1 MMPNSADAGM
11 PVNPIREKMKA
22 TTARTHA
29 RAAAPCALE
38 REHKFIVTDTL
49 LLEQAN
55 HHVEARS
62 HAVLGIGVTRLFR
75 AQCLVDRTDAIE
87 LRRLGLAPVG
97 VIANDIA
104 ALVEGWRDVGE
115 HPIVT
120 AILRRIDD
128 VGKDLLPRPQRVPQ
142 QLEDATR
149 HVGVADQAVGRAH
162 QLLVGIFRHPDEDV
176 VGVGDPAFEISLR
189 YDQLL
194 LTEEIFYPS
203 GTYRLHQFDPR
214 IKASP
219 ATLRSTFNPCL

>member
-62 HAVLGIGVTRLFR
+62 HAVLGIGVARLFR
-75 AQCLVDRTDAIE
+75 AQCLVDRPDAIE
-87 LRRLGLAPVG
+87 LRRLGLAPIG
-97 VIANDIA
+97 VIASYIA
-104 ALVEGWRDVGE
+104 ALVEGRRDVGKE
-115 HPIVT
+115 
-120 AILRRIDD
+120 
-128 VGKDLLPRPQRVPQ
+128 LLPRPQRVPQ